1 MNKKL
6 KLLFTVVCI
15 FFLVFTIPI
24 CSFSI
29 ENKGFEEVLNGF
41 EEDDQESED
50 ALSGFDEEV
59 EDISHAEEEI
69 EKTSVFSLDGYFKIG
84 TAFNIDNDD
93 KKWRGLIKLRTE
105 TLIELNV
112 KLSDS
117 WQARAGCNTF
127 FDFSY
132 DMNGRSE
139 YTSEILDNYEKA
151 LELREVY
158 ILGSL
163 SNNLDI
169 KFGRQIVVWG
179 KSDNI
184 RVTDILNPL
193 NMQEPGLTDIE
204 DLRLSVVMTR
214 IDYYKGQWNL
224 TTIAVHENRYN
235 KNPEFGSDFYVF
247 PVKMPEEN
255 TPANDFS
262 NTEFA
267 AALNGT
273 FSGWD
278 IALYYA
284 NIYNDTPHLDT
295 LTLQMEHGRI
305 KMGGIAFNTA
315 YGNWLFKSEVAYFSG
330 IEYSQV
336 SGKKYSRTDVLIGA
350 EYSGISDTTIGFE
363 VVDRHQNNYEQLL
376 DLLPMKVVRD
386 EVQTAIRITRK
397 YMNDTLTLTMLA
409 SFFGE
414 TAQHGAFERI
424 STGYDLSDT
433 INIACGVILYQAG
446 DTLSF
451 KNIDDNT
458 RIFMDIKYNF

>member
-1 MNKKL
+1 
-6 KLLFTVVCI
+6 
-15 FFLVFTIPI
+15 
-24 CSFSI
+24 
-29 ENKGFEEVLNGF
+29 
-41 EEDDQESED
+41 
-50 ALSGFDEEV
+50 
-59 EDISHAEEEI
+59 
-69 EKTSVFSLDGYFKIG
+69 
-84 TAFNIDNDD
+84 
-93 KKWRGLIKLRTE
+93 
-105 TLIELNV
+105 
-112 KLSDS
+112 
-117 WQARAGCNTF
+117 
-127 FDFSY
+127 
-132 DMNGRSE
+132 
-139 YTSEILDNYEKA
+139 
-151 LELREVY
+151 
-158 ILGSL
+158 
-163 SNNLDI
+163 
-169 KFGRQIVVWG
+169 
-179 KSDNI
+179 
-184 RVTDILNPL
+184 
-193 NMQEPGLTDIE
+193 MQEPGLTDIE

-224 TTIAVHENRYN
+224 TTVAVHENRYN